1 MVQFSISVSDFQQ
14 ENDVKTSGKNSLHER
29 VQSLEDRLSI
39 YQLVAGYGYAVDGC
53 NASAVGSFYSENGSY
68 AVGDVGTFEG
78 REQIAGITKQ
88 SGHRN
93 LVAVGCGHVSTVPY
107 VVIDNDRATATCHTM
122 LILHGKDGFYV
133 DRLSASRLELSRKP
147 DGGWQIELRQNYM
160 LNGDP
165 RGPALLAGLDE
176 GPGSA

>member
-1 MVQFSISVSDFQQ
+1 VQNS
-14 ENDVKTSGKNSLHER
+14 SGNSLEER
-29 VQSLEDRLSI
+29 MRSLEDRLAI

-53 NASAVGSFYSENGSY
+53 NADAVGSFYAEGGSY
-68 AVGDVGTFEG
+68 AVGDVGTFRG
-78 REQIAGITKQ
+78 REQIAGITSQ

-93 LVAVGCGHVSTVPY
+93 LVGNGCGHVSTLPY

-122 LILHGKDGFYV
+122 LIKRGKDGFCV

-147 DGGWQIELRQNYM
+147 DGGWQIEHRQNYM

-165 RGPALLAGLDE
+165 KGPALLARLDE
-176 GPGSA
+176 APTNV